1 MYRKFSLK
9 NVSSFTVIDPFTAGL
24 GTEVFEV
31 ILSENG
37 EIKSI
42 GTFVLTNT
50 VSLLFS

>member
-9 NVSSFTVIDPFTAGL
+9 NVSNSFTVIDPFTAGL

-37 EIKSI
+37 EIKA
-42 GTFVLTNT
+42 
-50 VSLLFS
+50 